1 MYIAVIITC
10 HNRKNKSLKCLKAL
24 FSQLGVNSN
33 FYLDVFLTDDGS
45 TDGTSESIE
54 LEFPNVNILKG
65 DGNLFWN
72 RGMILAWDAALK
84 KADYDYF
91 LLLNDDTF
99 LLDGAVLN
107 LLSYNSNDAIIC
119 GSSKSEFGNNILNY
133 GGYKGIELV
142 YPNNGFQK
150 CDYACGNILLIPKSV
165 VNKIGILDNKFHH
178 ALGDYDYTLR
188 AKKSKID
195 VLVAPGFC
203 GICELHDSL
212 PLWKSGKNIFIRISS
227 LYSPISGCSPNE
239 FFIFDL
245 RHNGVLKALLH
256 FVTIHLRAI
265 FKIS

>member
-1 MYIAVIITC
+1 LPESLREYTWVLYVLVVIFIVTAV
-10 HNRKNKSLKCLKAL
+10 
-24 FSQLGVNSN
+24 SN
-33 FYLDVFLTDDGS
+33 GANI
-45 TDGTSESIE
+45 TDG
-54 LEFPNVNILKG
+54 
-65 DGNLFWN
+65 
-72 RGMILAWDAALK
+72 
-84 KADYDYF
+84 
-91 LLLNDDTF
+91 
-99 LLDGAVLN
+99 LDGLATGV
-107 LLSYNSNDAIIC
+107 SAIIGMC
-119 GSSKSEFGNNILNY
+119 LAIFA
-133 GGYKGIELV
+133 
-142 YPNNGFQK
+142 
-150 CDYACGNILLIPKSV
+150 YASGNILLIPKSV
-165 VNKIGILDNKFHH
+165 VNKIGILDSKFHH

-203 GICELHDSL
+203 GICELHDSI